1 VDQLSAPI
9 DQHTPDEQAAV
20 AMRRVFFAAQQ
31 GDAIL
36 IGTALKAVDAAKELR
51 AVGNLSIQGPA
62 ICIIKGF
69 VLWSTADDVAKI
81 EIACARLT
89 DRVAEGLAV
98 EVRDALGIRVRASVD
113 EDLNAIRGK
122 KLEEM
127 VRWVR

>member
-1 VDQLSAPI
+1 
-9 DQHTPDEQAAV
+9 
-20 AMRRVFFAAQQ
+20 
-31 GDAIL
+31 
-36 IGTALKAVDAAKELR
+36 
-51 AVGNLSIQGPA
+51 
-62 ICIIKGF
+62 
-69 VLWSTADDVAKI
+69 
-81 EIACARLT
+81 LT